1 MKSSLILGF
10 IFLIIGGIL
19 GYIRYSDSTEPFLT
33 NTLIIGIL
41 IGAGLGLLFGA
52 IIGYSSKA
60 QSVKRQQRIKN
71 NDNITVEKTPKD
83 V

>member
-33 NTLIIGIL
+33 YTLVIGIL
-41 IGAGLGLLFGA
+41 IGAGLRLLFGA

-71 NDNITVEKTPKD
+71 NDNITVEKTPTD

>member
-33 NTLIIGIL
+33 YTLIIGIL

-71 NDNITVEKTPKD
+71 NDNITVEKTPTD

>member
-19 GYIRYSDSTEPFLT
+19 GYIRYSDYTEPFLT
-33 NTLIIGIL
+33 YTLVIGIL

-71 NDNITVEKTPKD
+71 NDNITVEKTPTD